1 MKYPV
6 PTLTKSMIMTR
17 ILPIAS
23 VILLCCCY
31 QMYWLAGEYHELSAR
46 FSEDIQEAL
55 RSSDFEELVHRVDDI
70 SRMKYHGRVDVN
82 MGYDHGRKNSV
93 VKSEISDSPEPV
105 KQHDNQMI
113 VSPASFSSILKDPDD
128 LKKIGLNMQRGIHSA
143 IDDIKDIDLNFLDKT
158 LTDKLCTLGL
168 DGNHMLLYLQ
178 KKSSDGKILPNQ
190 LDTIERIGV
199 MNDEPKDIFRLDIST
214 DSEYVMM
221 VPEWRVVVLK
231 KMAPVI
237 MFSAFTLV
245 LLVMTFGYLILTM
258 SKQKQLEEIKTDF
271 TNNITHELKTP
282 IAVAYAA
289 NDALLNFDSTQNTPR
304 MNRYLN
310 VCQEQL
316 RLLDRLVEQILS
328 LSMERKQAVILN
340 EEEVSVKDLIESIV
354 STYRIKYAGNVRFMI
369 DVREDL
375 VLTTDRMHL
384 SNIIGNLVD
393 NAIKYTQGG
402 AVVRI
407 KSRQDRK
414 GLVLIKIIDNG
425 IGITREQQKLIF
437 DKFYR
442 VPHGNIHD
450 VKGYGLGLFYVK
462 SMAEQLG
469 GTVCV
474 KSEYGKGS
482 CFILK
487 FKQTT

>member
-1 MKYPV
+1 M
-6 PTLTKSMIMTR
+6 
-17 ILPIAS
+17 
-23 VILLCCCY
+23 
-31 QMYWLAGEYHELSAR
+31 
-46 FSEDIQEAL
+46 
-55 RSSDFEELVHRVDDI
+55 
-70 SRMKYHGRVDVN
+70 
-82 MGYDHGRKNSV
+82 
-93 VKSEISDSPEPV
+93 
-105 KQHDNQMI
+105 
-113 VSPASFSSILKDPDD
+113 
-128 LKKIGLNMQRGIHSA
+128 
-143 IDDIKDIDLNFLDKT
+143 
-158 LTDKLCTLGL
+158 
-168 DGNHMLLYLQ
+168 
-178 KKSSDGKILPNQ
+178 
-190 LDTIERIGV
+190 
-199 MNDEPKDIFRLDIST
+199 
-214 DSEYVMM
+214 
-221 VPEWRVVVLK
+221 
-231 KMAPVI
+231 
-237 MFSAFTLV
+237 
-245 LLVMTFGYLILTM
+245 
-258 SKQKQLEEIKTDF
+258 
-271 TNNITHELKTP
+271 
-282 IAVAYAA
+282 
-289 NDALLNFDSTQNTPR
+289 
-304 MNRYLN
+304 
-310 VCQEQL
+310 
-316 RLLDRLVEQILS
+316 
-328 LSMERKQAVILN
+328 N
-340 EEEVSVKDLIESIV
+340 EEEVSVKGLIESIV